1 MNPYS
6 TLTERQAAI
15 LRSVQDAHA
24 RGPASAV
31 SKHSL
36 HLQGDADLDVLIA
49 LRIIQR
55 DPSDAERIY
64 ASLSTAVFSPEGSQ
78 RKTAIIL
85 GTLSVV
91 VLVVTILMFV
101 LGPPRPQ

>member
-24 RGPASAV
+24 SGPASAV

-36 HLQGDADLDVLIA
+36 HLQGDADLDVLIS
-49 LRIIQR
+49 LRIIQP
-55 DPSDAERIY
+55 DPSNPDWVY
-64 ASLSTAVFSPEGSQ
+64 ASLSRGVFSPEGSQ

-85 GTLSVV
+85 GTLTVV
-91 VLVVTILMFV
+91 VLIVTIALFV